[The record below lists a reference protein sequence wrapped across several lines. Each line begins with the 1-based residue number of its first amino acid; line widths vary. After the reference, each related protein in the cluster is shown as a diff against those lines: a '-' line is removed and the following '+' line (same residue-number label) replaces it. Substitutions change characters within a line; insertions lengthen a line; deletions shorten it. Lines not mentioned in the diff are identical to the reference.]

1 MKALVIIF
9 MMMIIGA
16 IIGGVTN
23 SLAIKMLFR
32 PYKPIFIFGKRMP
45 FTPGLI
51 PKRRQELAV
60 QLGKM
65 VVDHLLTPE
74 GIKKRFENPTFQSKM
89 VSLIHKELTNLF
101 NREETALQFLEKFG
115 IEKLN
120 QKTAEQI
127 ETLIKEKLTTILSS
141 DKTLK
146 ELLGEEWEEKI
157 RGFIPVVAKFI
168 SEKGAAYFESDE
180 GKKRLK
186 TMIDDFLMRRGMLGN
201 MIQMF
206 LGNTNIEDKIQPEI
220 TKFFEHHGT
229 VQLLENI
236 MKKEW
241 DQLSNRSVQELIKN
255 WNKEEMTASISKRV
269 VQELQI
275 EGWFNRKISDI
286 LSPFRE
292 TIFEEVVPTL
302 VDMINQFI
310 RQKISSVMQ
319 VMNIDQ
325 IVTEQVE
332 SFSVERLE
340 EMVLSISR
348 REFKMITYLGAL
360 LGGLIGFVQAMI
372 VLMM

>member
-1 MKALVIIF
+1 MKAFIIIC

-32 PYKPIFIFGKRMP
+32 PYKPIYIFGKRMP

-89 VSLIHKELTNLF
+89 VSLLNKEITSLF
-101 NREETALQFLEKFG
+101 NREETVEELLKKFE
-115 IEKLN
+115 IEKADR
-120 QKTAEQI
+120 KTAEQI
-127 ETLIKEKLTTILSS
+127 EKMIKEKLTQLFTS

-146 ELLGEEWEEKI
+146 ELLNEEWDEKV
-157 RGFIPVVAKFI
+157 RGFIPNVAKFI

-186 TMIDDFLMRRGMLGN
+186 TMINDFLMRRGMLGN

-229 VQLLENI
+229 VQLLINI
-236 MKKEW
+236 MEKEW
-241 DQLSNRSVQELIKN
+241 DQLCNRPVQDITKN
-255 WNKEEMTASISKRV
+255 WNKVEISASISKRV
-269 VQELQI
+269 VQEMQI
-275 EGWFNRKISDI
+275 DQWFNRKISDL
-286 LSPFRE
+286 LSPFKT
-292 TIFEEVVPTL
+292 TIIEKVVPKI
-302 VDMINQFI
+302 VEMINQFI

-372 VLMM
+372 VLIM

>member
-1 MKALVIIF
+1 MKTFIMIF

-32 PYKPIFIFGKRMP
+32 PYKPIFIFGRRMP

-65 VVDHLLTPE
+65 VVNHLLTPE
-74 GIKKRFENPTFQSKM
+74 GIKKRFENPTFQSKI
-89 VSLIHKELTNLF
+89 VSLLNKEMNNFLNQDVTI
-101 NREETALQFLEKFG
+101 REFLQKFG
-115 IEKLN
+115 IEN
-120 QKTAEQI
+120 AEFKTTEKAEKMV
-127 ETLIKEKLTTILSS
+127 KEKLKQLFIS
-141 DKTLK
+141 DKKLK
-146 ELLGEEWEEKI
+146 EMLNEEWDEKI
-157 RGFIPVVAKFI
+157 RRLIPTIAEFI
-168 SEKGAAYFESDE
+168 SQKGAAYFESVE

-220 TKFFEHHGT
+220 TRFFEHHGT
-229 VQLLENI
+229 IQLLINMME
-236 MKKEW
+236 KEW
-241 DQLSNRSVQELIKN
+241 NQISNRSIQEITKD
-255 WNKEEMTASISKRV
+255 WDKEEISSSISNRV
-269 VQELQI
+269 VKELDI
-275 EGWFNRKISDI
+275 EKWFDLKISEL
-286 LSPFRE
+286 LSPFRT
-292 TIFEEVVPTL
+292 TIFEKVVPKL
-302 VDMINQFI
+302 VYIINDYI
-310 RQKISSVMQ
+310 RQKISSVMN
-319 VMNIDQ
+319 VMDIDQ

-340 EMVLSISR
+340 EMVLSISK

-360 LGGLIGFVQAMI
+360 LGGIIGFFQALI
-372 VLMM
+372 VLLM